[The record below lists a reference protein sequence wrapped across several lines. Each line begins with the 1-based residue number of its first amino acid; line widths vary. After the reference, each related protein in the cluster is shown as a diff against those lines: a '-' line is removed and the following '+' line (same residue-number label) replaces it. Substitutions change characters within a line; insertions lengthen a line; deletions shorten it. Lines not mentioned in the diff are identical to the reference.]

1 MKIAIGAD
9 ISGFELKEVIRK
21 YLEEKGI
28 EYKDFGTKDAE
39 HPVEYYEV
47 VPVVAPLVQSGAY
60 DRALLFCG
68 TGMGMA
74 QIANSYKGIRAAV
87 CENLYSARLSRAI
100 NNSNILTMGGFLVAP
115 NLGIQMTEEFLST
128 EITEGMGDFHDFLLE
143 AQEIIQELEDTT
155 IYRS

>member
-9 ISGFELKEVIRK
+9 ISGFELKEAIRK

-28 EYKDFGTKDAE
+28 EYEDFGTKDE
-39 HPVEYYEV
+39 ENQVEYYDI
-47 VPVVAPLVQSGAY
+47 VPKVAPKIQSGEY
-60 DRALLFCG
+60 DRAILFCG

-87 CENLYSARLSRAI
+87 CESLYAAKLCRAI
-100 NNSNILTMGGFLVAP
+100 NDSNILTMGGFLVAP
-115 NLGIQMTEEFLST
+115 NLGIQMTEAFLNT

-143 AQEIIQELEDTT
+143 AQEIIKKLEDTK
-155 IYRS
+155 IY